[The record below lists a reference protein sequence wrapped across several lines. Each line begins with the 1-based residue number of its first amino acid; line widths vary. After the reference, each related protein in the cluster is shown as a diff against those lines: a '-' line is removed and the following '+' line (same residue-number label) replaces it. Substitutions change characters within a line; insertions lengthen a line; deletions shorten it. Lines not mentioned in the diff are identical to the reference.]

1 MFNQGKSSWNS
12 SAIFLIAMIGAVLSL
27 TSLTQFSYIMYG
39 NGGGAF
45 LIPYIIAIVLIG
57 VPFLC
62 LEFGAGFKFKSSIS
76 KILFNIKGEYEYL
89 GWFIIFIMFLLL
101 AIYICV
107 MGWDLIYMLLA
118 LFKGWGA
125 NPDAFFNQSLLHS
138 STDIYSLTY
147 LIVPIGITVMLIWGV
162 IYLISRH
169 GIDLIAK
176 VNMVLVPVMII
187 LLVAVFI
194 FVLTLAGS
202 KIAMS
207 LIIHPDWSCLLDYHV
222 WLIAFT
228 QVISVLLLGQAVAS
242 SYSSYLDGDGEAKVH
257 LVDNAWII
265 ALVSF
270 AVQIVFTLIIFG
282 LLGAMVEVNPLVN
295 TEFTNTFTLIFVL
308 IPNAFNT
315 MGIWGN
321 IIGFAFFLL
330 LFIAGLSSAIG
341 IIEPF
346 VSSAVEKFS
355 ITRTRALRYICV
367 IGIFASFVFT
377 TGMGQY
383 LITVVSQFL
392 MNFAILLAI
401 LLELVIIAWVYGAD
415 RLMDSLNEGSSIK
428 VDSFWIICIKFI
440 TPIILIILLVL
451 GIYNLISTGNH
462 RTLFIDSIVA
472 VIFVIAPLV
481 LTLNLID
488 NDRFDLNLNLD
499 LHTPGPS
506 KPKAEFTEDGSFVS
520 PYKDKKD
527 KRNGKNVLFNVDLSS
542 SEFDS
547 PSETTLDD
555 FEDDVDDESTR
566 GKSVFGKINM
576 FNKAK
581 EKDSFDLESN
591 ENLDEDKSDLDD
603 KLNLDL
609 DNYTK
614 DLLDDDNNDI
624 DIIDEESKPKS
635 RFSLLKD
642 SITKNSILK
651 GSKEDDDLDEFINEN
666 DFSNHSPLSV
676 HDEELKLN
684 SNESMESITP
694 IHSTKSNKSS
704 KLGDLNK
711 SKSRFKKATEFDFDL
726 IDDDSGS
733 NSSSDSGSNSN
744 YNSDSEGTIDISKL
758 QSDYKDA
765 KEKDKE
771 SDEDS
776 KPKSKSKKSKESK
789 SSKNESVGKNISE
802 KEMEKMFDDKKVD
815 ESEIY
820 QDFTDDFFD
829 DGVFGEDGYESLL
842 DDYDKKSNKSK
853 KSSKLESKPDL
864 ESKAKSK
871 PKAKINRVKGK
882 PKTITISADNF
893 DESKD
898 YDFENKGADSVF
910 NLDD

>member
-12 SAIFLIAMIGAVLSL
+12 SAVFLIAMIGAVLSL

-101 AIYICV
+101 AIYICI
-107 MGWDLIYMLLA
+107 MGWDLIYMVLA

-125 NPDAFFNQSLLHS
+125 NPDTFFNQSLLHS

-147 LIVPIGITVMLIWGV
+147 LIVPIGITVMVIWGV

-451 GIYNLISTGNH
+451 GVYNLISTGNH

-614 DLLDDDNNDI
+614 DLEDDDNDME
-624 DIIDEESKPKS
+624 IIDEESKPKKS

-666 DFSNHSPLSV
+666 DFSNHSSLSV

-684 SNESMESITP
+684 STEMESITP
-694 IHSTKSNKSS
+694 IHST
-704 KLGDLNK
+704 K

-726 IDDDSGS
+726 IDDDSDS
-733 NSSSDSGSNSN
+733 NSSSD
-744 YNSDSEGTIDISKL
+744 SDSEGTIDISKL
-758 QSDYKDA
+758 QSDYKEA
-765 KEKDKE
+765 KEKDDK

-776 KPKSKSKKSKESK
+776 KPKSKSKKSKKSKESK
-789 SSKNESVGKNISE
+789 KSKSNKKESVGENISE
-802 KEMEKMFDDKKVD
+802 KEMEEMFDDKKVD

-853 KSSKLESKPDL
+853 NRSNEESQSKTKSKTK
-864 ESKAKSK
+864 SKA
-871 PKAKINRVKGK
+871 KAKINRVKGK

-910 NLDD
+910 NLDE

>member
-12 SAIFLIAMIGAVLSL
+12 SAVFLIAMIGAVLSL

-101 AIYICV
+101 TIYICV
-107 MGWDLIYMLLA
+107 MGWDLIYIVLA

-125 NPDAFFNQSLLHS
+125 NPDTFFNQSLLHS

-147 LIVPIGITVMLIWGV
+147 LIVPIGITVMIIWGV

-451 GIYNLISTGNH
+451 GVYNLISTGNH

-614 DLLDDDNNDI
+614 DLEDDDKNDME
-624 DIIDEESKPKS
+624 IIDEESKPKKS

-666 DFSNHSPLSV
+666 DFSNHSSLSV

-684 SNESMESITP
+684 STEMESITP
-694 IHSTKSNKSS
+694 IHST
-704 KLGDLNK
+704 K

-726 IDDDSGS
+726 IDDDSDS
-733 NSSSDSGSNSN
+733 NSSSD
-744 YNSDSEGTIDISKL
+744 SDSEGTIDISKL
-758 QSDYKDA
+758 QSDYKEA
-765 KEKDKE
+765 KEKDDK

-776 KPKSKSKKSKESK
+776 KPKSKSKKSKKSKESK
-789 SSKNESVGKNISE
+789 KSKSNKKESVGENISE
-802 KEMEKMFDDKKVD
+802 KEMEEMFDDKKVD

-853 KSSKLESKPDL
+853 NRSNEESQSKTK
-864 ESKAKSK
+864 SKA
-871 PKAKINRVKGK
+871 KAKINRVKGK

-910 NLDD
+910 NLDE